1 VNWQQCE
8 EPLELNLTA
17 ALIERWL
24 GVNAAY
30 RSHLSGVLQPEQVR
44 LLNDALQ
51 ERLGY
56 RLPQKLQHQR
66 LTALRMG

>member
-1 VNWQQCE
+1 
-8 EPLELNLTA
+8 
-17 ALIERWL
+17 
-24 GVNAAY
+24 
-30 RSHLSGVLQPEQVR
+30 VR
-44 LLNDALQ
+44 LLNDSLQ